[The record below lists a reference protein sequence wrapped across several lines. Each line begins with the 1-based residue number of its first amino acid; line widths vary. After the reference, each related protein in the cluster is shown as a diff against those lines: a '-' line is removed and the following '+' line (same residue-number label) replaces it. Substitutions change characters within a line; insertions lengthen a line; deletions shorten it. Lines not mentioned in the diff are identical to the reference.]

1 MLPPHLVNR
10 SWHLFSTLDRAMI
23 RNLAK
28 SVEGTHD
35 FRGFCADSGSLP
47 ESTVRTISRVIVK
60 ERGSSI
66 SITLEGDGFL
76 YRMVRMIVG
85 GVVRVAQ
92 EKEEPSVF
100 LKRLADGK
108 PWPTPAMAPAHGL
121 YLVKA
126 LYGNQ
131 GKRGKL
137 RAARNGEP
145 RAT

>member
-1 MLPPHLVNR
+1 
-10 SWHLFSTLDRAMI
+10 
-23 RNLAK
+23 
-28 SVEGTHD
+28 
-35 FRGFCADSGSLP
+35 
-47 ESTVRTISRVIVK
+47 VIVK
-60 ERGSSI
+60 ERGPSI

-85 GVVRVAQ
+85 GMVRVAQ
-92 EKEEPSVF
+92 EKEESRVF

-121 YLVKA
+121 YLIKA

-131 GKRGKL
+131 GKKGK
-137 RAARNGEP
+137 RTAPGNTET